1 MTKEHIIDKQKE
13 SRGNKIRKIADS
25 IKRNVNNGSKI
36 WSVKRRVTRKKN
48 TVKWQIKESKGKIMQ
63 DSEEI
68 IKEYEEY

>member
-13 SRGNKIRKIADS
+13 SRGSKIRKIADS